1 MSPCSSRTH
10 APSLRSMAGK
20 RITTILAQRR
30 SPARRRTHVW
40 TTGVDRAR
48 FRAPGTIEPKG
59 ASRLP
64 LQEIGDQP
72 QAQPLALL
80 RVELR
85 SDHGVAADD
94 RGEGAAVV
102 RFGDEIGSRG
112 RLEVERMH
120 EISVQALRPDGDALQ
135 QRMRPARIERV
146 PTHMRD
152 LQTSIR
158 RRDAFDLA
166 RNPAQP
172 LRHLVFAAAFRHELH
187 ADANAEERPAAH
199 AHAVV
204 ERLHH
209 AADGIE
215 PAPAIGEGADARQHH
230 ALGAGDLLR
239 IARHHDRLRQSFLAR
254 GALERFRRRVQIAR
268 AVIDDGDGHRGA
280 PGCGN
285 KPMTSDDG
293 RRAIATP
300 IAGED
305 ARGAP
310 SAADWSA
317 QDLSAQDLLTQD
329 LLTQASKKRRSADS
343 RSSPT
348 TMPTFVQPRRDSL
361 KRRNVAASKPTRSEK
376 SAPAMTETVVEAP
389 TKRSATESAMARMT

>member
-1 MSPCSSRTH
+1 MSPFSTRTH

-20 RITTILAQRR
+20 RITTILAQPY
-30 SPARRRTHVW
+30 SPARHRTHVW

-48 FRAPGTIEPKG
+48 LRAPGALEPKG

-85 SDHGVAADD
+85 SDHRVAADD

-102 RFGDEIGSRG
+102 RFGDEITARR
-112 RLEVERMH
+112 RLEVERMQQ
-120 EISVQALRPDGDALQ
+120 ISVQALRPDGDALE

-146 PTHMRD
+146 PAHMRD
-152 LQTSIR
+152 LQTWIR
-158 RRDAFDLA
+158 RLNTLDLA

-172 LRHLVFAAAFRHELH
+172 LRHLVFAAAFGHELH
-187 ADANAEERPAAH
+187 AHTNAEDRPAAP

-215 PAPAIGEGADARQHH
+215 PTPAIGKGADARQHH
-230 ALGAGDLLR
+230 ALGPGDLFR

-268 AVIDDGDGHRGA
+268 AVIDDGDAHRGA

-293 RRAIATP
+293 RRAIGTP
-300 IAGED
+300 IAGEY
-305 ARGAP
+305 ARDAP
-310 SAADWSA
+310 STDGR
-317 QDLSAQDLLTQD
+317 SAQDLLTQD
-329 LLTQASKKRRSADS
+329 LLAQ
-343 RSSPT
+343 
-348 TMPTFVQPRRDSL
+348 
-361 KRRNVAASKPTRSEK
+361 
-376 SAPAMTETVVEAP
+376 
-389 TKRSATESAMARMT
+389 

>member
-85 SDHGVAADD
+85 SDHRVAADD
-94 RGEGAAVV
+94 RGEGTAVV
-102 RFGDEIGSRG
+102 RFGDEIGARR

-120 EISVQALRPDGDALQ
+120 EISMQALRPDGDALE

-146 PTHMRD
+146 PAHMRD
-152 LQTSIR
+152 LQTWIR
-158 RRDAFDLA
+158 RRDAFNLA

-172 LRHLVFAAAFRHELH
+172 LRHLVFAAAFGHELH

-239 IARHHDRLRQSFLAR
+239 IARHHDRLRQTFLAR

-268 AVIDDGDGHRGA
+268 AVIDDGDAHRGA

-293 RRAIATP
+293 RRAIDMP
-300 IAGED
+300 VAGED
-305 ARGAP
+305 ARGTP
-310 SAADWSA
+310 SPDGRSA
-317 QDLSAQDLLTQD
+317 EVLLAQVVLAQVLLA
-329 LLTQASKKRRSADS
+329 QASKNRRSADS
-343 RSSPT
+343 TSSPT
-348 TMPTFVQPRRDSL
+348 TMPTFLQPRRDSV

-376 SAPAMTETVVEAP
+376 SAATMTVTPVEAP
-389 TKRSATESAMARMT
+389 IERRATRSAVATMT

>member
-20 RITTILAQRR
+20 RITTILAQSR
-30 SPARRRTHVW
+30 SPARHRTHVW
-40 TTGVDRAR
+40 TAGVDRAR
-48 FRAPGTIEPKG
+48 LRAPGAIEPKG

-94 RGEGAAVV
+94 RGEGPAVV
-102 RFGDEIGSRG
+102 CFGDEIGARR

-120 EISVQALRPDGDALQ
+120 EISVQTLRPDGDAFE

-146 PTHMRD
+146 PAHMRD
-152 LQTSIR
+152 LQTWIR

-172 LRHLVFAAAFRHELH
+172 RRDLVFAAALGHELH
-187 ADANAEERPAAH
+187 ADANAEKRPAAR

-204 ERLHH
+204 ERLDH
-209 AADGIE
+209 AADGVE

-230 ALGAGDLLR
+230 AVGAGDLLGF
-239 IARHHDRLRQSFLAR
+239 ARHHDRLRQPFLAR
-254 GALERFRRRVQIAR
+254 GALERFRRRMQIAR

-300 IAGED
+300 AAGDD
-305 ARGAP
+305 ARGAA
-310 SAADWSA
+310 SNDDWSA
-317 QDLSAQDLLTQD
+317 QVLWIH
-329 LLTQASKKRRSADS
+329 ASKNRRSADS
-343 RSSPT
+343 RSSAT
-348 TMPTFVQPRRDSL
+348 TMPTFLQPRRDRV
-361 KRRNVAASKPTRSEK
+361 KRRNVAASKPTRSDK
-376 SAPAMTETVVEAP
+376 SAPAVIVTPVEAP
-389 TKRSATESAMARMT
+389 TKRSATRSAVATMT

>member
-1 MSPCSSRTH
+1 MSPWSSRTH

-20 RITTILAQRR
+20 RITTIPAYRR
-30 SPARRRTHVW
+30 SPERHRTHVW
-40 TTGVDRAR
+40 TTGRAR
-48 FRAPGTIEPKG
+48 AAFRAPGTSEPQG
-59 ASRLP
+59 ALRLP

-80 RVELR
+80 RVELS
-85 SDHGVAADD
+85 SDHRVAADD
-94 RGEGAAVV
+94 RGEGTAVV
-102 RFGDEIGSRG
+102 RFGDEIAARA

-120 EISVQALRPDGDALQ
+120 EISMQALRPDGDALE

-146 PTHMRD
+146 AAHMRD
-152 LQTSIR
+152 LQTRIR
-158 RRDAFDLA
+158 RGHAFDLA
-166 RNPAQP
+166 RNPTQP
-172 LRHLVFAAAFRHELH
+172 LRHLVFAAAFGHELH
-187 ADANAEERPAAH
+187 ADANAEERPAAP

-209 AADGIE
+209 AADGVE
-215 PAPAIGEGADARQHH
+215 PTPAIGEGAHARQHH
-230 ALGAGDLLR
+230 AVGAGDLVGF
-239 IARHHDRLRQSFLAR
+239 ARHHDRLRQPFLAR
-254 GALERFRRRVQIAR
+254 GALERFRRRMQVAR

-300 IAGED
+300 IAGEG

-310 SAADWSA
+310 SNDDGSA
-317 QDLSAQDLLTQD
+317 QV

-348 TMPTFVQPRRDSL
+348 TMPTFFQPRRDSV
-361 KRRNVAASKPTRSEK
+361 KRRSVAASKPTRSDK
-376 SAPAMTETVVEAP
+376 STATVIVTVVEAP
-389 TKRSATESAMARMT
+389 RKRRAT

>member
-20 RITTILAQRR
+20 RITTILAQRG

-48 FRAPGTIEPKG
+48 LRALGAIEPKG

-94 RGEGAAVV
+94 RGEGTAVV
-102 RFGDEIGSRG
+102 RFGDEIGARG

-120 EISVQALRPDGDALQ
+120 EISVQALRPDGDALE

-146 PTHMRD
+146 PAHMRD
-152 LQTSIR
+152 LQIWIR
-158 RRDAFDLA
+158 RLNTLDLA
-166 RNPAQP
+166 CNPTQP
-172 LRHLVFAAAFRHELH
+172 LRHLVFAAAFGHELH

-230 ALGAGDLLR
+230 ALGAGDLFG
-239 IARHHDRLRQSFLAR
+239 IARHHDRLRQPFLAR
-254 GALERFRRRVQIAR
+254 GALERFCRRVQIAR
-268 AVIDDGDGHRGA
+268 AVIDDSDGHRGA

-285 KPMTSDDG
+285 KPMTSDDC
-293 RRAIATP
+293 RRAIAMP

-310 SAADWSA
+310 SAD
-317 QDLSAQDLLTQD
+317 DGSAQDLLTH
-329 LLTQASKKRRSADS
+329 ASKKRRSADSRSADS

-376 SAPAMTETVVEAP
+376 SAPAMTKTVVEAP

>member
-20 RITTILAQRR
+20 RITTILAQPH
-30 SPARRRTHVW
+30 SPARHRTHVW
-40 TTGVDRAR
+40 TTGVDRAA
-48 FRAPGTIEPKG
+48 FRAPGAIEPKG

-64 LQEIGDQP
+64 LQEVGDQP

-85 SDHGVAADD
+85 SDHGVTADD
-94 RGEGAAVV
+94 RGEGPAVV

-120 EISVQALRPDGDALQ
+120 EISVQALRPDGDALE

-146 PTHMRD
+146 PAHMRD
-152 LQTSIR
+152 LQTWIR
-158 RRDAFDLA
+158 RLNTFDLA

-172 LRHLVFAAAFRHELH
+172 RRHLVFAAAFRHELH
-187 ADANAEERPAAH
+187 ADANAEERPAAP
-199 AHAVV
+199 AYAVV

-230 ALGAGDLLR
+230 PLGAGDLLG

-254 GALERFRRRVQIAR
+254 GTLERFRRRMQIAR
-268 AVIDDGDGHRGA
+268 AVIDDGHGHRGA

-300 IAGED
+300 IAGEG

-310 SAADWSA
+310 SAADGST
-317 QDLSAQDLLTQD
+317 QDLLIQV

-348 TMPTFVQPRRDSL
+348 TMPTFFQPRRDSL

-376 SAPAMTETVVEAP
+376 SAPAMIVTVVEAP
-389 TKRSATESAMARMT
+389 IKRSATESAMARMT

>member
-30 SPARRRTHVW
+30 SPARHRTHVW
-40 TTGVDRAR
+40 TTGVDRAA
-48 FRAPGTIEPKG
+48 FRAPGAIEPKG

-64 LQEIGDQP
+64 LQEVGDQP

-80 RVELR
+80 R
-85 SDHGVAADD
+85 
-94 RGEGAAVV
+94 
-102 RFGDEIGSRG
+102 
-112 RLEVERMH
+112 VERMH
-120 EISVQALRPDGDALQ
+120 EISVQALRPDGDALE

-146 PTHMRD
+146 PAHMRD
-152 LQTSIR
+152 LQTWIR

-166 RNPAQP
+166 RDPAQP
-172 LRHLVFAAAFRHELH
+172 RRHLVFAAALGHELH
-187 ADANAEERPAAH
+187 ADANAEERSAAR

-209 AADGIE
+209 AADSVE
-215 PAPAIGEGADARQHH
+215 PTPAIGEGADARQHH
-230 ALGAGDLLR
+230 AVGAGDLLGF
-239 IARHHDRLRQSFLAR
+239 ARHHDRLRQPFLAR
-254 GALERFRRRVQIAR
+254 GALERLRRRMQIAR

-300 IAGED
+300 IAGDD

-310 SAADWSA
+310 STDDWS
-317 QDLSAQDLLTQD
+317 TQV
-329 LLTQASKKRRSADS
+329 LWTHASKNRRSADS
-343 RSSPT
+343 RSSAT
-348 TMPTFVQPRRDSL
+348 TMPTFLQPRRDRV
-361 KRRNVAASKPTRSEK
+361 KRRNVAASKPTRSDK
-376 SAPAMTETVVEAP
+376 SAPAVIVTPVEAP
-389 TKRSATESAMARMT
+389 TKRRATRSAVATMT